1 MKLVKRLLGAFLG
14 AVAAAAMCWGLLF
27 LYGTFVLHGQGSL
40 FDTNPNAASTFF
52 VIWGGVSILCA
63 LLGAAAATHVRR
75 S

>member
-14 AVAAAAMCWGLLF
+14 AVAATVMCWGLLF
-27 LYGTFVLHGQGSL
+27 LYGAFILHGQGSL
-40 FDTNPNAASTFF
+40 FDTNPNAANAFF
-52 VIWGGVSILCA
+52 ATWGGISILFA